1 MEAPPRHGAPSRRSS
16 RRASWAATAARD
28 SRPSASGLREPPRF
42 AGTGGSRP
50 GRDQPPAQ
58 GVHAVKPLSD
68 PQSAGP
74 RLRTASGTV
83 FERSTRPVPPRQHSI
98 TNLHTRNDGAPL
110 CRQQALAAR
119 AQCARAATLHT
130 WQMQTQLLENI
141 PTPIKNTQTMDVRAV
156 LQSATQREGSRKP
169 RDSVVM
175 LAQSPGESVAYH
187 NLNAQSAMGS
197 ALPVAAAQTL
207 VEAIQFLSLASLIIF
222 GGRILL
228 QFDSV
233 RIEQVALSLPR
244 LVLLAPSLM
253 RT

>member
-1 MEAPPRHGAPSRRSS
+1 
-16 RRASWAATAARD
+16 
-28 SRPSASGLREPPRF
+28 
-42 AGTGGSRP
+42 
-50 GRDQPPAQ
+50 
-58 GVHAVKPLSD
+58 
-68 PQSAGP
+68 
-74 RLRTASGTV
+74 
-83 FERSTRPVPPRQHSI
+83 
-98 TNLHTRNDGAPL
+98 
-110 CRQQALAAR
+110 
-119 AQCARAATLHT
+119 
-130 WQMQTQLLENI
+130 MQTQLLENI

-197 ALPVAAAQTL
+197 ALPVAAAETL

-233 RIEQVALSLPR
+233 RIGQVALSLPR
-244 LVLLAPSLM
+244 LVLLAPSQR